1 MSNSTKNK
9 INASEIPVINL
20 SPVELRNKELN
31 QLSFG
36 LDHSYIEKNKHV
48 KKDLVAS
55 FKSLVQKFD
64 SEFLNKEREDFY
76 EF

>member
-9 INASEIPVINL
+9 INASEVPVINL
-20 SPVELRNKELN
+20 SPVELRNKELT

>member
-1 MSNSTKNK
+1 M
-9 INASEIPVINL
+9 
-20 SPVELRNKELN
+20 
-31 QLSFG
+31 